1 MPTRRQEKVARV
13 VLQAVSG
20 AIQGSLSD
28 PRIQGVVSVTRVDMS
43 PDLRNA
49 EVYVSVLGPD
59 EKAQR
64 RTMIALQSATRRL
77 QCFVAEAVKSKFCPI
92 LTIREDE
99 KFKKTLETMNLIDK
113 AASEFA
119 DESDEEN
126 HENEDGVQD
135 PL

>member
-1 MPTRRQEKVARV
+1 M

-49 EVYVSVLGPD
+49 DVYVSVLGAN

-77 QCFVAEAVKSKFCPI
+77 QCFVADAVKAKFCPV
-92 LTIREDE
+92 LTIVEDE

-113 AASEFA
+113 AASEFSE
-119 DESDEEN
+119 ESDEEDQ
-126 HENEDGVQD
+126 EDGVQD
-135 PL
+135 AL

>member
-20 AIQGSLSD
+20 AIRDSLSD
-28 PRIQGVVSVTRVDMS
+28 PRIQGLVSVTHVDMS

-49 EVYVSVLGPD
+49 DVYVSVLGAN

-77 QCFVAEAVKSKFCPI
+77 QSFVADAVTSKFCPVLHI
-92 LTIREDE
+92 VADDN
-99 KFKKTLETMNLIDK
+99 FKKTLETMNLIDR
-113 AASEFA
+113 AAREFA
-119 DESDEEN
+119 DKSGAED
-126 HENEDGVQD
+126 EDGGLE
-135 PL
+135 PS